1 MALNQNQYDHMIA
14 YAQRLGVTTDQLE
27 QWADTY
33 YLDRIKVDVYYD
45 IIGRLQRM
53 EREREMQAAGVP
65 APKPGVPLATSRQV
79 EYARDLI
86 ARRIRSGDDA
96 GYFSTR
102 GLVQDGRIR
111 TDILARMPRHEISA
125 LIDSLRGTY

>member
-1 MALNQNQYDHMIA
+1 MALNQNQYQHMIS

-33 YLDRIKVDVYYD
+33 YLDRIKVNVYYD
-45 IIGRLQRM
+45 IIGRLQRL
-53 EREREMQAAGVP
+53 EREREMQSAGVP
-65 APKPGVPLATSRQV
+65 APEPGVPLATSRQV

-86 ARRIRSGDDA
+86 ARRIRSGDDG
-96 GYFSTR
+96 GYVSAR

-111 TDILARMPRHEISA
+111 TDILAHMPRHEISA